1 MPTCSVHAN
10 EPKLSLSRD
19 FAFVCL
25 HFQNMTLE
33 DGICIERWSPS
44 AGDLSGDLDCLGG
57 LLHACIHGGASVS
70 FVLPFS
76 RADSTA
82 FWQDQVLPAVNAGA
96 RCVLVARSDGRI
108 VGTVQIDF
116 ATSRNQPHR
125 AEVKKVLVHPDLRRR
140 GVARSLML
148 AVEEEA
154 RDAQRTFLV
163 LDCVTDGAG
172 KKLYTSMSYL
182 AVGVIPRYSLNFDS
196 TELQCVTIMYKE
208 LR

>member
-1 MPTCSVHAN
+1 MRTITP
-10 EPKLSLSRD
+10 P
-19 FAFVCL
+19 
-25 HFQNMTLE
+25 
-33 DGICIERWSPS
+33 DGICIERWGPTP
-44 AGDLSGDLDCLGG
+44 GDLSGDLVALGE

-76 RADSTA
+76 RADAES
-82 FWQDQVLPAVNAGA
+82 FWRDQVLPAVNAGS
-96 RCVLVARSDGRI
+96 RRVLLARSAGRI
-108 VGTVQIDF
+108 VGTAQLDF
-116 ATSRNQPHR
+116 AVSANQPHR

-154 RDAQRTFLV
+154 RDGQRTLLV

-172 KKLYTSMSYL
+172 EKLYTSMGYL
-182 AVGVIPRYSLNFDS
+182 TAGVIPRYSLNFDS
-196 TELQCVTIMYKE
+196 TKLQCVTIMYKE